1 MCERARVRAC
11 VCVRAVGGRAAE
23 ATAEWL
29 TRRAAESKGEGR
41 VGPGHDSLATHSARE
56 RGKRQG
62 ISITTPSAPKLG
74 ACTTGIA
81 AGRRT
86 GEPSTA
92 FRAVQTQ
99 RAVPTSCPRAQ
110 TQSLLLASA
119 AAALASGLWPLLCSA
134 LLWLFCSA
142 LLSLSLLHRQP
153 PPPAL
158 SPSRGLQHTTGPALL
173 HRQEK
178 TKAATLAALTFR
190 PSPTRQSP
198 RHPRPPA
205 SYLPKQSPIPSQ
217 SDVVSSFFFFVL
229 GPAAVLRCLGRLSG
243 TTPIST
249 LS

>member
-1 MCERARVRAC
+1 MVAIANGNERDGVWASEC
-11 VCVRAVGGRAAE
+11 VCACVRAVGGRAAE

-99 RAVPTSCPRAQ
+99 RAPGQSQQAAHARRRRACC
-110 TQSLLLASA
+110 
-119 AAALASGLWPLLCSA
+119 WPLPPPRWPFGVCSGCSA
-134 LLWLFCSA
+134 LRC
-142 LLSLSLLHRQP
+142 SLSESLACNVSR
-153 PPPAL
+153 ACL
-158 SPSRGLQHTTGPALL
+158 STCIA
-173 HRQEK
+173 
-178 TKAATLAALTFR
+178 
-190 PSPTRQSP
+190 
-198 RHPRPPA
+198 
-205 SYLPKQSPIPSQ
+205 
-217 SDVVSSFFFFVL
+217 
-229 GPAAVLRCLGRLSG
+229 
-243 TTPIST
+243 
-249 LS
+249 

>member
-1 MCERARVRAC
+1 MCERARVRACVC

-119 AAALASGLWPLLCSA
+119 AAALASALLCAA
-134 LLWLFCSA
+134 LAVLLCSA
-142 LLSLSLLHRQP
+142 LLSLSLLHRQS
-153 PPPAL
+153 PPAL
-158 SPSRGLQHTTGPALL
+158 SPSRGLQHTTGPVLL

-205 SYLPKQSPIPSQ
+205 SYLPEQSPIPSQ
-217 SDVVSSFFFFVL
+217 SDVVSSFFFFVP